1 MQTQVQVQA
10 QMQPQPQPQ
19 ELLFHCENS
28 LDASTSKIRGEK
40 RKKSDLCACAH
51 IYICVEAVSTVQ

>member
-10 QMQPQPQPQ
+10 QMQPQPQ

-40 RKKSDLCACAH
+40 RKKADLRACAH
-51 IYICVEAVSTVQ
+51 IYICVKAVSTVQ

>member
-10 QMQPQPQPQ
+10 QMQPQPQ

-28 LDASTSKIRGEK
+28 LDAGTSKIRGEK
-40 RKKSDLCACAH
+40 RKKSDLRACAH

>member
-10 QMQPQPQPQ
+10 QMQPQPQ

-28 LDASTSKIRGEK
+28 LDASTSKIGGEK
-40 RKKSDLCACAH
+40 RKKSDLRACAH
-51 IYICVEAVSTVQ
+51 IYICVEAVSTFQ

>member
-10 QMQPQPQPQ
+10 QMQPQPQ

-40 RKKSDLCACAH
+40 KKKSDLRACAH
-51 IYICVEAVSTVQ
+51 IYICVEAVSTFQ

>member
-10 QMQPQPQPQ
+10 QMQPQPQ

-28 LDASTSKIRGEK
+28 LDASTSKIRGGK
-40 RKKSDLCACAH
+40 REKSDLCACAH

>member
-10 QMQPQPQPQ
+10 QMQPQPQ

-28 LDASTSKIRGEK
+28 LDASTSKIRWEK
-40 RKKSDLCACAH
+40 RKKSDLRACAH

>member
-10 QMQPQPQPQ
+10 QMQPQPQ
-19 ELLFHCENS
+19 ELLFHCEKS

-40 RKKSDLCACAH
+40 RKRSDLRACAH
-51 IYICVEAVSTVQ
+51 IYICVKAVSTVQ

>member
-10 QMQPQPQPQ
+10 QMQPQPQ

-28 LDASTSKIRGEK
+28 LDASTSKIRGGK
-40 RKKSDLCACAH
+40 RKKSDLRACAH

>member
-10 QMQPQPQPQ
+10 QMQPQPQ

-40 RKKSDLCACAH
+40 RKKSDLRACAH
-51 IYICVEAVSTVQ
+51 IYICVKAVSTFQ

>member
-10 QMQPQPQPQ
+10 QMQPQPQ

-51 IYICVEAVSTVQ
+51 IYICVKAVSTVQ

>member
-10 QMQPQPQPQ
+10 QMQPQPQ
-19 ELLFHCENS
+19 ELLFHYENS

-51 IYICVEAVSTVQ
+51 IYICVKAVSTVQ

>member
-10 QMQPQPQPQ
+10 QMQPQPQPH

-28 LDASTSKIRGEK
+28 LDASTSKIRGGKKEK
-40 RKKSDLCACAH
+40 
-51 IYICVEAVSTVQ
+51 V

>member
-10 QMQPQPQPQ
+10 QMQPQPQPH

-28 LDASTSKIRGEK
+28 LDASTSKIRGGK

>member
-10 QMQPQPQPQ
+10 QMQSQPQ

-40 RKKSDLCACAH
+40 RKKSDLRACAH

>member
-10 QMQPQPQPQ
+10 QMQPQPQ

-40 RKKSDLCACAH
+40 RKKSDLRACAH
-51 IYICVEAVSTVQ
+51 IYICVKAVSTVQ

>member
-10 QMQPQPQPQ
+10 QMQPQPQ

-40 RKKSDLCACAH
+40 RKKSDLRACAH

>member
-10 QMQPQPQPQ
+10 QMQPQPQ

-40 RKKSDLCACAH
+40 RKRSDLRACAH
-51 IYICVEAVSTVQ
+51 IYICVKAVSTVQ

>member
-10 QMQPQPQPQ
+10 QMQPQPQ

-28 LDASTSKIRGEK
+28 LEASTSKIRGEK
-40 RKKSDLCACAH
+40 RKKSDLRACAH

>member
-10 QMQPQPQPQ
+10 QMQPQPQ

-40 RKKSDLCACAH
+40 REKSDLCACAH

>member
-10 QMQPQPQPQ
+10 QMQPQPQ

-28 LDASTSKIRGEK
+28 LDASTSKIRGGK